1 MIINYKRLND
11 NTLRNIYK
19 LPNKDELVNCI
30 QKATWFSKF
39 DCKSGFWQIKLDEES
54 IPWTAF
60 SCSEGHFEWLV
71 MPFGLKN
78 APQVFQARMDR
89 IFKKISNF
97 CIVYIDDILV
107 FSNNRYVHTSHVH
120 KILDLCKENNII
132 LSKKK
137 IELFKNKIDFLG
149 LKIDK
154 GKIELQPHITTK
166 ILSFPNKLEETK
178 ELQKILGLLNYGR
191 KFIPN
196 LSTLVTPLYNKLSKN
211 GQRYF
216 NNEDVKLI
224 QRIKEI
230 VKNLGPIAL
239 PIDSYYKIIQ
249 TDASSK
255 GWAGILIQ
263 KPTKGSPKDLE
274 EIAMYSSG
282 KFSEPESR
290 KSSTELELLGIIN
303 TLNNFHIYIYTE

>member
-1 MIINYKRLND
+1 
-11 NTLRNIYK
+11 
-19 LPNKDELVNCI
+19 
-30 QKATWFSKF
+30 
-39 DCKSGFWQIKLDEES
+39 
-54 IPWTAF
+54 
-60 SCSEGHFEWLV
+60 
-71 MPFGLKN
+71 
-78 APQVFQARMDR
+78 MDR
-89 IFKKISNF
+89 IFKKISIF

-107 FSNNRYVHTSHVH
+107 FSHNKYVYIAHIH
-120 KILDLCKENNII
+120 KIFDLCKDNNII

-178 ELQKILGLLNYGR
+178 ELQKFLGLLNYGR

-196 LSTLVTPLYNKLSKN
+196 LSTLVRPLYNKLSKN

-263 KPTKGSPKDLE
+263 KPNKGSPKDLE

-303 TLNNFHIYIYTE
+303 TLNNFHIYIQNESFTIRTDCNNIVEFYKKVQKKNFEKKNSFISKRWISFLETLTGRGYKAELEHISGKDNTIADILSRLINI